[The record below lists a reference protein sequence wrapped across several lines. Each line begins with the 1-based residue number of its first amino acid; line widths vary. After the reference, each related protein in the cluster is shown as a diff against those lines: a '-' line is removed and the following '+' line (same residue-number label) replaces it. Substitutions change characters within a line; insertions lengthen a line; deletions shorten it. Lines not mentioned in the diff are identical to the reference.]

1 MLLLLGS
8 SRVREHFTIYV
19 ISFMISGSFLDFSRI
34 PRELRHEQ
42 LWSLRSLCVWLPVDD
57 CFDTKQLNEQT

>member
-1 MLLLLGS
+1 M
-8 SRVREHFTIYV
+8 IYITFYDLFV
-19 ISFMISGSFLDFSRI
+19 YFLDFWRI

-57 CFDTKQLNEQT
+57 CFDTKQLNAQN